1 MRPLSFSGLPS
12 TVPGVPLQPLTAS
25 SVMRS
30 SILCSRDMPA
40 ERSTSASVI
49 TPETSIVYLTTTV
62 PCASARRVAALYS
75 GLAQAL
81 KSSFGAVRTG
91 AGGQQTLTAADAEA
105 IKDLSGVVAAAPVA
119 PGGAQVVTP
128 YGNWQ
133 TQVMGTTEDMLTVR
147 NWTLASGTPFGES
160 DVRSALRVALIGQTV
175 KANLF
180 GDDDPVGQTI
190 RIKNM
195 SFTVIGV
202 LAAKGQSLDGR
213 DQDDTILV
221 PVTTAQRQLFA
232 GRFGDTVR
240 FIMVQAAS
248 ADAMTGLQTEM
259 TALLRDRHRLSL
271 DQEDDFQIR
280 NLAAMA
286 DTAAETAQ
294 VMTLML
300 AAIASISLVVGGI
313 GIMNIM
319 LVSVTERTREIGVRL
334 AIGAL
339 EREVLLQ
346 FLIEAVV
353 LAALGGLV
361 GVALATIASI
371 VLADVMQI
379 PYLFNPTINLVS
391 FLFSAGIGVVF
402 GYFPA
407 RRAAQLDP
415 IEALRHE

>member
-1 MRPLSFSGLPS
+1 MIGQMLEEAWNAIGANRLRSLLTMLGM
-12 TVPGVPLQPLTAS
+12 VIGVGA
-25 SVMRS
+25 
-30 SILCSRDMPA
+30 
-40 ERSTSASVI
+40 VI
-49 TPETSIVYLTTTV
+49 TMLSVGEGTKARIQTTIASMGSNLFIVQ
-62 PCASARRVAALYS
+62 AGSAQS
-75 GLAQAL
+75 
-81 KSSFGAVRTG
+81 GAVRTG

-319 LVSVTERTREIGVRL
+319 LVSVTERTREIGIRM
-334 AIGAL
+334 AIGA
-339 EREVLLQ
+339 RKRDVLLQ
-346 FLIEAVV
+346 FLLEALMLSLVGCLIGVAAGVAGAWVVTLAAGVQTVVTTQSVV
-353 LAALGGLV
+353 LSFAVAAAV
-361 GVALATIASI
+361 GV
-371 VLADVMQI
+371 
-379 PYLFNPTINLVS
+379 F
-391 FLFSAGIGVVF
+391 F
-402 GYFPA
+402 GFYPA
-407 RRAAQLDP
+407 RKAARLRP
-415 IEALRHE
+415 IEALRYQ